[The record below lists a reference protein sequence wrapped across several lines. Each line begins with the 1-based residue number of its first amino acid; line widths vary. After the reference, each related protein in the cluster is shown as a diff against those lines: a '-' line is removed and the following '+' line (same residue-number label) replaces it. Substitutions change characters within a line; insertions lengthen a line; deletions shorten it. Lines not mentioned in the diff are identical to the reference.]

1 MHLLG
6 MLTLL
11 SFGAAAALAPG
22 IALREAIVNPSPD
35 ASPTLLAQLVDECCA
50 ARVPFRP
57 ELLGDGQLWRAT
69 PVKGETPR
77 WQRNRLLLPFLRNRA
92 GQAYT
97 LGEGSCGTVV
107 NYGEVFGRA
116 LYFKAEGSFQPADMA
131 VEEDAAA
138 EEASSFLEDLQRF
151 IATSLAA
158 PRAREDLRCPVD
170 FDVAISQGG
179 FVLGGTPFLSSA
191 ISGPGYL
198 RCLYID
204 EGVRIFESPKDSPDR
219 WEESGL
225 VVVQVRDDLFNDPV
239 EGNL

>member
-1 MHLLG
+1 

-11 SFGAAAALAPG
+11 SLGAAAALAPG
-22 IALREAIVNPSPD
+22 IALREAIINPSPS
-35 ASPTLLAQLVDECCA
+35 APSTLLAQLVDECCA

-57 ELLGDGQLWRAT
+57 DLLGDGRLWRAT

-97 LGEGSCGTVV
+97 LGEDSSGTVV

-116 LYFKAEGSFQPADMA
+116 LYFKAEGSFQPADIA
-131 VEEDAAA
+131 VEEDAVA
-138 EEASSFLEDLQRF
+138 EEASGFLEQLKRV
-151 IATSLAA
+151 IPIRLAA
-158 PRAREDLRCPVD
+158 RARDGLRCPVD
-170 FDVAISQGG
+170 FDVAINKGG

-225 VVVQVRDDLFNDPV
+225 VVVQVRDDLFDDPV